1 MNIASGVADYSIN
14 ECAQTRYN
22 PVRAN
27 PSTIASSLIC
37 AWLPEADLIGKL
49 SLKSNIPITR
59 ICLHGATKAQLFAA
73 SLTQWAI
80 SLSVQKRSDEVQTST
95 HKTATP
101 TRVKTAIRVK
111 CSAACMLSV
120 RKANQSN
127 LFPALC
133 KFLCPVGEASPGPFM
148 HFGLLKFK
156 KSSKLPGSR

>member
-1 MNIASGVADYSIN
+1 MNISSGVADYSIN

-59 ICLHGATKAQLFAA
+59 ICLHGATKP
-73 SLTQWAI
+73 
-80 SLSVQKRSDEVQTST
+80 SDEVQTST

-127 LFPALC
+127 LFPALW

-156 KSSKLPGSR
+156 KSSKLPGSCWKVKDSAWQH